1 MRARLSLSRR
11 RTAGFTLTELL
22 IATFLSTIVVGA
34 VASLS
39 IAALRTYYVESDYVE
54 IGGQSRRL
62 IDDLT
67 EQGTFADDLAVFRDI
82 DASHRIAV
90 DAGDRGD
97 CLMLLERATDGTGE
111 ITSFVF
117 YYLAYTSPTG
127 SGARPVSL
135 WRFTAEAV
143 TGNPR
148 TKFPAIALNNY
159 PRSAAKRVSGDI
171 FTGTIPRPMPA
182 VTVPLTPRA
191 GIFTND
197 GFRTGDSP
205 TVLVNLPSRLTG
217 RGNSTNKATSNI
229 TFAISPRR

>member
-11 RTAGFTLTELL
+11 STAGFTLTELL

-90 DAGDRGD
+90 SPGDRGD
-97 CLMLLERATDGTGE
+97 CLMLFERSTNGTGN
-111 ITSFVF
+111 ITSFVC
-117 YYLAYTSPTG
+117 YYLAYTSSTG
-127 SGARPVSL
+127 SGARPISL
-135 WRFTAEAV
+135 WRFTGALASGG
-143 TGNPR
+143 TP
-148 TKFPAIALNNY
+148 TPFPTIALNNY

-171 FTGTIPRPMPA
+171 FTGTLPRPMPA
-182 VTVPLTPRA
+182 VTIPITPRP

-197 GFRTGDSP
+197 GFVSGGSP